1 MAINTIYYMVQDLT
15 SGETGQSTGDIDGS
29 VYTLVKITDGD
40 STPTGTRVEEV
51 TLTEAKAAIGS
62 IAFGATEP
70 SSEWLACETEFCH
83 MLSDEF
89 RKAQATVTTAEA
101 DAMMTEL
108 HATSMALSRGLV
120 NVVRARFQLVN
131 TAIIDQPTIDAF
143 TAIIDTYIAKLPRT
157 LA

>member
-1 MAINTIYYMVQDLT
+1 MHTVYYMVQDLT

-29 VYTLVKITDGD
+29 VYTLIKIDHED
-40 STPTGTRVEEV
+40 AVPTGTTVSEITVE
-51 TLTEAKAAIGS
+51 EAKAAIGS
-62 IAFGATEP
+62 IAFGAAEP

-83 MLSDEF
+83 MLSDDF
-89 RKAQATVTTAEA
+89 RKAQATVTTAQA

-120 NVVRARFQLVN
+120 NVVRARFQLVDTN
-131 TAIIDQPTIDAF
+131 VIDQPTIDAF
-143 TAIIDTYIAKLPRT
+143 TAKIDAYIAKLPRT